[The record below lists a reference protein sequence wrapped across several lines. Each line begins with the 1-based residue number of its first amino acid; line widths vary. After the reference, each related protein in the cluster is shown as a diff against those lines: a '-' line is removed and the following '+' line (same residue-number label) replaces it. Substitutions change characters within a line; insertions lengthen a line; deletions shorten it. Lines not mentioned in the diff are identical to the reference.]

1 MAVWKSTNYETR
13 NRKRQIKRNVTILTR
28 PAQQDC
34 GILNFI
40 QANVN

>member
-13 NRKRQIKRNVTILTR
+13 NRKRQIKCNAILTC
-28 PAQQDC
+28 PAQQDS